1 MMPLMPLV
9 PVVHHQVRPE
19 LAEIQRPQLSIV
31 LGLVSLPAMQ
41 DLIPLDGI
49 RHQGVTIVGPNRT
62 MRIHLGGVN

>member
-1 MMPLMPLV
+1 MMPLMPL
-9 PVVHHQVRPE
+9 VHHQVRPE
-19 LAEIQRPQLSIV
+19 LAEIQRPQLS

-62 MRIHLGGVN
+62 MRIHLGGVD